1 MSIRCFDEITSKVE
15 EEEEEK
21 NKPAMIEISLSSV
34 QNTRQ
39 STDANIHVFF
49 VYRISL
55 LLARGFC
62 LLSCSYL
69 KDTTTIS
76 DSSDI
81 SLACVFFFLLLRS
94 LSLTDNTPY
103 LMTSI

>member
-49 VYRISL
+49 CVQNISSSRKRVL
-55 LLARGFC
+55 FTFLF
-62 LLSCSYL
+62 LSQGY
-69 KDTTTIS
+69 
-76 DSSDI
+76 
-81 SLACVFFFLLLRS
+81 
-94 LSLTDNTPY
+94 DNY
-103 LMTSI
+103 F